1 MMYGVDKSAHQR
13 TVSFESIIPKQFEY
27 YHHVKPP
34 DKIIVTSHLEF
45 SCCFSAVFVQGEF
58 GHIREADLNHTMS
71 MKCYDTRRR
80 NKRAT
85 KDI

>member
-27 YHHVKPP
+27 YHPVYPP
-34 DKIIVTSHLEF
+34 GKHLEF

-80 NKRAT
+80 NKRAS